1 MSELGPETVLA
12 SIVWD
17 MEPIFDRL
25 IEQTAA
31 GSFQG
36 EFIRYGVKEGA
47 LDIAVNPKLAA
58 KVPDA
63 ATAAIDE
70 ARAAIRA
77 GTLEV
82 PFVPQ

>member
-1 MSELGPETVLA
+1 
-12 SIVWD
+12 
-17 MEPIFDRL
+17 
-25 IEQTAA
+25 
-31 GSFQG
+31 
-36 EFIRYGVKEGA
+36 
-47 LDIAVNPKLAA
+47 VNPKLAA

-70 ARAAIRA
+70 ARSAIRA

>member
-12 SIVWD
+12 SIVWN

-31 GSFQG
+31 GSFEG

-47 LDIAVNPKLAA
+47 LDIVLNPDLARMCRTRRSTRRS
-58 KVPDA
+58 KR
-63 ATAAIDE
+63 
-70 ARAAIRA
+70 RAAISA

>member
-1 MSELGPETVLA
+1 MA
-12 SIVWD
+12 IVKA
-17 MEPIFDRL
+17 
-25 IEQTAA
+25 IERTAA
-31 GSFQG
+31 GSFEG

-47 LDIAVNPKLAA
+47 LDIVLNPKLAS

-63 ATAAIDE
+63 ANAAIDE